1 MNASM
6 QAALIFRQ
14 IVENNKGWQTIQKAS
29 SAEREKAAQNLFF
42 HCNWYFFLSSNLD
55 FSREVNV
62 GPGFVDFKIS
72 RGNDK
77 TVIEMK
83 LSSNDQY
90 IHGYEKQIW
99 RYAQAENT
107 EKMVYILIDVGN
119 EERVEKLRKMHEQRL
134 TEGKESPI
142 LVIIDAKPQKSASKC

>member
-14 IVENNKGWQTIQKAS
+14 IVENNKGWETIQKAS

-42 HCNWYFFLSSNLD
+42 QSNWYFFLSSNLD

-83 LSSNDQY
+83 LSSNRKYLQ
-90 IHGYEKQIW
+90 GYEKQIW

-107 EKMVYILIDVGN
+107 ENMVYIMIDVGD
-119 EERVEKLRKMHEQRL
+119 EDRVDKLRKLHAQRIA
-134 TEGKESPI
+134 EGKKSPI
-142 LVIIDAKPQKSASKC
+142 LVIIDAKSQKSASKC

>member
-1 MNASM
+1 MILKNW
-6 QAALIFRQ
+6 
-14 IVENNKGWQTIQKAS
+14 VENNKGWAQIQNADGQ
-29 SAEREKAAQNLFF
+29 REKAVQSYFCLGAAQYLRDN
-42 HCNWYFFLSSNLD
+42 NLD
-55 FSREVNV
+55 LSCEANE
-62 GPGFVDFKIS
+62 GPGPVDHKIS

-90 IHGYEKQIW
+90 IHGYTKQIW

-107 EKMVYILIDVGN
+107 ENMIYILIDVGN
-119 EERVEKLRKMHEQRL
+119 EERVENLRKLHEQRL
-134 TEGKESPI
+134 VEGQKSPI